1 MEREAEMPRTALVS
15 LRNYQELRA
24 KVEALCGRIENEFRE
39 QLSCRKGC
47 SDCCRHLSLFWVEA
61 VALALALE
69 SLPDSQAERI
79 RAAAGSATPDG
90 PCPLLAEGACLL
102 YAARPLICRTHGLPV
117 LNEAQGRAVVDFC
130 DLNFRGLGS
139 LPARALI
146 NLDLL
151 NTTLAGINHLFV
163 SEIFHGHPPEK
174 ERLSIAE
181 ALLLDL

>member
-1 MEREAEMPRTALVS
+1 MEREAEMPKAALVS

-24 KVEALCGRIENEFRE
+24 KVDEFCGRIEAEFRE
-39 QLSCRKGC
+39 QLACRKGC

-69 SLPDSQAERI
+69 QLPESEAERI
-79 RAAAGSATPDG
+79 RAAARSATPEG
-90 PCPLLAEGACLL
+90 PCPLLAEGTCLL
-102 YAARPLICRTHGLPV
+102 YAARPLICRTHGLPL
-117 LNEAQGRAVVDFC
+117 LNDAQGGAAVDFC
-130 DLNFRGLGS
+130 DLNFRELSS

-146 NLDLL
+146 NLTLL

-163 SEIFHGHPPEK
+163 SEIFHGNPPEK